1 MLTLSKELILQHI
14 EEDGLDKFLPN
25 NSSLHFSQDY
35 TDAIKT
41 LLQDDTY
48 GLKLVHLYDGGDC
61 SLFSKDFLDFAF
73 KCIDMDETV
82 PTNMQYPVGEVPNIS
97 EIIGN
102 KTTTRRVDIVKGA
115 DAILKGNKCI
125 HTSQK
130 MTHTGQL
137 EIMTTTSEKLTKFPG
152 KKEIIIALVKDY
164 ESHRIFAERSA
175 TSTKPEY
182 SLHIL
187 MPGTLFEEF
196 TESEEN

>member
-1 MLTLSKELILQHI
+1 MITLSKELILQHI
-14 EEDGLDKFLPN
+14 EKDGMDKFLSK
-25 NSSLHFSQDY
+25 NSSLHFMQEH

-48 GLKLVHLYDGGDC
+48 GLRLVHLYDGGDC
-61 SLFSKDFLDFAF
+61 SLFSKDFIDFAF

-82 PTNMQYPVGEVPNIS
+82 PTNMEYPVGEMPNIA

-102 KTTTRRVDIVKGA
+102 KTITRRVDIVKGS
-115 DAILKGNKCI
+115 DYILKGNKCI
-125 HTSQK
+125 HMSQK
-130 MTHTGQL
+130 VTYTGQV
-137 EIMTTTSEKLTKFPG
+137 EIMTTTSEKLTMFPG
-152 KKEIIIALVKDY
+152 EKEIVIALVKDY

-187 MPGTLFEEF
+187 MPGAFEAF